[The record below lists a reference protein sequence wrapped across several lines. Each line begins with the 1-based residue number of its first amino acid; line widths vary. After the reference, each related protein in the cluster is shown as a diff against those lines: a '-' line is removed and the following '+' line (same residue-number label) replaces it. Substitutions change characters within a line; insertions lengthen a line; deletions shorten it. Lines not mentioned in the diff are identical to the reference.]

1 MGNYIIRY
9 SNLDITY
16 VLKSIIIVRLYMI
29 SSIILLAVLSLSI
42 GYTYYNS
49 MIKHNKHE
57 EEDNRYTEIQNDND
71 FLQFMIPHHQA
82 GIDICKDYLKKTL
95 DPNITYICER
105 VIWLLGYEIFIMKNT
120 INKLQ
125 MSFDPIIGNNN
136 YLNTVFKFY
145 EPQVDNPKLANIS
158 ISSLSNNTSIGDNEF
173 MQKLIMHHQIS
184 ISTARSIM
192 KYTYQGIIID
202 IASDIIKEE
211 EKLVSQMQHTISSKT
226 VFRYDSILL
235 K

>member
-1 MGNYIIRY
+1 
-9 SNLDITY
+9 
-16 VLKSIIIVRLYMI
+16 MI
-29 SSIILLAVLSLSI
+29 PSIILLTVLSLSI

-49 MIKHNKHE
+49 FIKKENNKE
-57 EEDNRYTEIQNDND
+57 ERNKYVEIQTDNE

-145 EPQVDNPKLANIS
+145 EPQVDNPQLANVSFSS
-158 ISSLSNNTSIGDNEF
+158 ISNSVSMSDNEF
-173 MQKLIMHHQIS
+173 MQKLILHHQVS
-184 ISTARSIM
+184 ISTSRSIM

-202 IASDIIKEE
+202 LASDIIKEE

-226 VFRYDSILL
+226 VFRYDSMLL

>member
-1 MGNYIIRY
+1 
-9 SNLDITY
+9 
-16 VLKSIIIVRLYMI
+16 
-29 SSIILLAVLSLSI
+29 
-42 GYTYYNS
+42 
-49 MIKHNKHE
+49 
-57 EEDNRYTEIQNDND
+57 
-71 FLQFMIPHHQA
+71 
-82 GIDICKDYLKKTL
+82 
-95 DPNITYICER
+95 
-105 VIWLLGYEIFIMKNT
+105 MKNI

-125 MSFDPIIGNNN
+125 ISFDPIIGNNN

-158 ISSLSNNTSIGDNEF
+158 ISSLSNNSSMSDNEF

-184 ISTARSIM
+184 ISSARSIL

-202 IASDIIKEE
+202 IATDIIKEE